1 MTLPK
6 VLCILGPTG
15 AGKTDAAVALAE
27 GLGGGVVN
35 FDSRQVY
42 RCLPIVTAQPTREE
56 QRAVPHLLYGFLE
69 PCESISAG
77 SFTALAEEAM
87 AELRGKGLLPILV
100 GGTGMY
106 LDGLLLGLAEIPP
119 VPDEIRRAVQ
129 AECERLGTARMHE
142 LLVAIDPRYAAKI
155 HANDRQRITRALEV
169 HAATGRTFSQWH
181 DLQQSQASAPRHD
194 ALKIG
199 VALSMT
205 DLEARL
211 ALRIERMLE
220 AGALEEMRRAYA
232 LCPDEHAPGFTGIG
246 CHELLEVI
254 LGRTSLE
261 EGKHIWLKRTRA
273 YAKRQLTWFRRD
285 TGIHWFAPSDLAAM
299 LDLAQS
305 WLHRVECRH
314 GVVRD

>member
-27 GLGGGVVN
+27 DLDGGVVN

-42 RCLPIVTAQPTREE
+42 RYLPIVTAQPTQEE
-56 QRAVPHLLYGFLE
+56 RRAVPHLLYGFLE

-77 SFTALAEEAM
+77 SFTAMAEQSM

-119 VPDEIRRAVQ
+119 VPDDIRQTVQ
-129 AECERLGTARMHE
+129 AECERLGTAKLHE
-142 LLVAIDPRYAAKI
+142 LLAAIDPRYAAKI

-181 DLQQSQASAPRHD
+181 DLQQGQASSPRYD

-199 VALSMT
+199 VILSMA

-232 LCPDEHAPGFTGIG
+232 LCPDEYAPGFTGIG
-246 CHELLEVI
+246 CRELLEVI
-254 LGRTSLE
+254 LGRMSLE
-261 EGKHIWLKRTRA
+261 EAKHVWLKRTRA

-285 TGIHWFAPSDLAAM
+285 KGIHWFAPSDFAAM
-299 LDLAQS
+299 LDIART
-305 WLHRVECRH
+305 WLHKVEGQR
-314 GVVRD
+314 GDVRD

>member
-15 AGKTDAAVALAE
+15 AGKTDASVALAE
-27 GLGGGVVN
+27 GLHGGVVN

-42 RCLPIVTAQPTREE
+42 RYLPIVTAQPSHVER
-56 QRAVPHLLYGFLE
+56 RAVPHLLYGFLD

-77 SFTALAEEAM
+77 AFIAMAEDSM
-87 AELRGKGLLPILV
+87 AELREKGLLPILV

-119 VPDEIRRAVQ
+119 VPAEIRQSVQ
-129 AECERLGTARMHE
+129 AECDSQGTARLHE
-142 LLVAIDPRYAAKI
+142 RLTAVDPRYAAKI
-155 HANDRQRITRALEV
+155 HINDRQRITRALEV
-169 HAATGRTFSQWH
+169 HVATGRTFSEWH
-181 DLQQSQASAPRHD
+181 DLQQTQAASPRYD

-199 VALSMT
+199 VVLDMT
-205 DLEARL
+205 DLETRL

-232 LCPDEHAPGFTGIG
+232 LCPDEHASGFTGIG
-246 CHELLEVI
+246 CRELLDVI

-261 EGKHIWLKRTRA
+261 EAKRIWLKHTRA

-285 TGIHWFAPSDLAAM
+285 AGIHWFAPADYPAM
-299 LDLAQS
+299 LGLAQR
-305 WLHRVECRH
+305 WLH
-314 GVVRD
+314 GVKD